1 MKPRLMY
8 PDRDFDQYHVFREL
22 MYRFRKPAEEP
33 QLPPHQ
39 HALMQDLE
47 LRTLLEAMAG
57 KDEFLF
63 EVAQEALLSGL
74 RNDLGTILYRQEV
87 LEDCLENGP
96 VIKQIYSLTVEAVE
110 RTRKQWWSLTT
121 TFPSSLLYDAIH
133 MLEALLEML
142 RKLRIIAEE
151 QAARFES
158 KAFTAMFAMVSNE
171 LTEEYLATI
180 ESYLNDL
187 KFRNGVLLSAE
198 LGDSNESTN
207 LKLRKLD
214 DEKRNWLERLLG
226 KKPPGYTFHLA
237 ERDHTGGKILSDMR
251 HRGISRAAVAL
262 AQSAVHVLSFF
273 RMLRTELAFYVGC
286 LNLHGRLTA
295 KGEPF
300 CFPTPAAARKRE
312 HRFSG
317 LYDVCLSLH
326 MDSRVV
332 GNSAV
337 ADGKNLVMITG
348 ANQGGKSCFLRS
360 IGLAQIM
367 MQSGIFVGAESFTGD
382 LCSGLFTHYK
392 REEDVTMK
400 SGKFDEELA
409 RMSGIIDRLQPNS
422 MVLFNESF
430 AATNEREGS
439 EIAGQIVRALLE
451 KQVKVFY
458 VTHLY
463 EFARTFFDAR
473 SEDSLLLRA
482 ERLPDGTRTFRVL
495 EGEPFETS
503 YGEDLYRQIFESRDG
518 CGDRHSANSA
528 ECATPLRTA
537 TDHVKW

>member
-8 PDRDFDQYHVFREL
+8 PDRDFDQYQAFRDL

-39 HALMQDLE
+39 HALMKDLE

-63 EVAQEALLSGL
+63 EVAQEALFSGL
-74 RNDLGTILYRQEV
+74 RNDIETIFYRQDV
-87 LEDCLENGP
+87 LKDCLKNAAAITQLYG
-96 VIKQIYSLTVEAVE
+96 LTVEAVE
-110 RTRKQWWSLTT
+110 RTRKQWWSLTS

-142 RKLRIIAEE
+142 RKLRMIAEE

-158 KAFTAMFAMVSNE
+158 KAFTAMFAMVRNE

-187 KFRNGVLLSAE
+187 KFRDGVLLSAE

-214 DEKRNWLERLLG
+214 DKKRNWLERLLG

-237 ERDHTGGKILSDMR
+237 ERDQTGGKILSDMR
-251 HRGISRAAVAL
+251 HRAISRVAIAL
-262 AQSAVHVLSFF
+262 AQSADHVLSFF
-273 RMLRTELAFYVGC
+273 RMLRTELAFYIGC
-286 LNLHGRLTA
+286 LNLHARLTA
-295 KGEPF
+295 KGEPV
-300 CFPTPAAARKRE
+300 CFPTPVFAGERQ

-317 LYDVCLSLH
+317 LYDVSLSLH
-326 MDSRVV
+326 MDGKVV

-337 ADGKNLVMITG
+337 TDGKNLVIITG
-348 ANQGGKSCFLRS
+348 ANQGGKSCFLRG

-367 MQSGIFVGAESFTGD
+367 MQSGMFVGAESFTGE
-382 LCSGLFTHYK
+382 LCPALFTHYK
-392 REEDVTMK
+392 REEDATME

-409 RMSGIIDRLQPNS
+409 RMSGIVDRLVPNS
-422 MVLFNESF
+422 MLLFNESF

-439 EIAGQIVRALLE
+439 EIARQIVHALLE
-451 KQVKVFY
+451 RRVKVFY

-463 EFARTFFDAR
+463 DFARTFFDTK
-473 SEDSLLLRA
+473 SGDVLFLRA
-482 ERLPDGTRTFRVL
+482 DRNADGTRTFKLLV
-495 EGEPFETS
+495 GEPFETS
-503 YGEDLYRQIFESRDG
+503 YGEDLYHQIFD
-518 CGDRHSANSA
+518 SAGQ
-528 ECATPLRTA
+528 ATVPEPSGSVA
-537 TDHVKW
+537 WDCKAC